1 MQTKTRTEPRSRMSL
16 ALSIG
21 IHLAFIGVLFFA
33 ISWKT
38 KPPAPIVAE
47 LWTPPPAVKP
57 QPAPEPVPKPAPPPK
72 VVPPPEPKVEPRPPE
87 KVDIALEQ
95 EKERKRLEEERKRLE
110 ALEQKRR
117 EEARERKLEEERKV
131 EEERKRKAEEARK
144 RAEAEKQR
152 KEEEARAKVEREK
165 QARAARIA
173 ADKRLVADLERETRE
188 RMARELGKTTTQTA
202 RRDGVSASVS
212 GDPNAIAG
220 YVDKIRGKIQGN
232 VILPTTLA
240 GNPEAEFLVQQLPTG
255 EILSVK
261 LTRSSGNKSL
271 DASWERAIL
280 KSSPLPLPE
289 QREVFQS
296 TLKLKFRPSDKQ

>member
-1 MQTKTRTEPRSRMSL
+1 VQTKTRTEPRSRISL
-16 ALSIG
+16 VLAIG

-33 ISWKT
+33 INWKT

-47 LWTPPPAVKP
+47 LWTPPPPAKP
-57 QPAPEPVPKPAPPPK
+57 QPAPKPVPRLAPPPK
-72 VVPPPEPKVEPRPPE
+72 VVPPPEPKVEVKPPE

-95 EKERKRLEEERKRLE
+95 EKERKRLEEMERKRLE

-117 EEARERKLEEERKV
+117 KEEEARRQAEVEKQRKEE
-131 EEERKRKAEEARK
+131 AARK
-144 RAEAEKQR
+144 RAEAEQKR
-152 KEEEARAKVEREK
+152 KAEEARAKVEREK
-165 QARAARIA
+165 KERADSIA

-188 RMARELGKTTTQTA
+188 RMARELDKTAPQTA
-202 RRDGVSASVS
+202 RREGVSASAS

-255 EILSVK
+255 EILSAK
-261 LTRSSGNKSL
+261 ITRSSGNKSL
-271 DASWERAIL
+271 DAAWERAIL
-280 KSSPLPLPE
+280 KSSPLPIPE
-289 QREVFQS
+289 RREIFQS
-296 TLKLKFRPSDKQ
+296 TLRLKFRPSDKR

>member
-1 MQTKTRTEPRSRMSL
+1 MQTKTRTEPRSRMSF

-21 IHLAFIGVLFFA
+21 MHLAFVAVLFFA

-38 KPPAPIVAE
+38 KPPAPVVAE
-47 LWTPPPAVKP
+47 LWTPPPAAKP
-57 QPAPEPVPKPAPPPK
+57 QPVPRPEPRPAPPPK
-72 VVPPPEPKVEPRPPE
+72 VVPPPEPKVETRPPE

-117 EEARERKLEEERKV
+117 EEARKREEAEKKRKEEEARRRA
-131 EEERKRKAEEARK
+131 EAEQKRKAEEAR
-144 RAEAEKQR
+144 
-152 KEEEARAKVEREK
+152 AKAEREK
-165 QARAARIA
+165 KEREASVA
-173 ADKRLVADLERETRE
+173 ADKQLVAELERETRE
-188 RMARELGKTTTQTA
+188 RMARELGTTTTQTA

-261 LTRSSGNKSL
+261 LTRSSGNKAL
-271 DASWERAIL
+271 DNAWERAIL

-296 TLKLKFRPSDKQ
+296 TLRLKFRPSDKR